1 MNLDLIEFRAS
12 RAIARFHQSLVSLV
26 DWTRCLL
33 NASRIQQSVEI
44 IRRFNKFMASNAVRA
59 RREIEAARSFDAPDK
74 SLFTWSLR
82 CRYIIKLQTRL
93 LNGQVFP

>member
-1 MNLDLIEFRAS
+1 
-12 RAIARFHQSLVSLV
+12 
-26 DWTRCLL
+26 
-33 NASRIQQSVEI
+33 
-44 IRRFNKFMASNAVRA
+44 MASNAVRA